1 MTDTEPGFEVE
12 VASVGEFLR
21 LLKERNEQLPG
32 RQGHGVSGR
41 AIFVAQMM
49 NRRPSNYGLPLV
61 RRYVIAAFAYG
72 RDRVSYTR
80 TTSNAV
86 ELPETV
92 VEIEDRQAEAY
103 GEVRVEI
110 ERGLRELDLDVPIH
124 EGFLRHPADDGRQR

>member
-1 MTDTEPGFEVE
+1 MTDTGPGFEVE

-41 AIFVAQMM
+41 AIFLAQMM
-49 NRRPSNYGLPLV
+49 ERRPSNYGFPLV

-92 VEIEDRQAEAY
+92 VKIEDRQAEAY
-103 GEVRVEI
+103 EEVRVEI
-110 ERGLRELDLDVPIH
+110 ERGLRDLGFDVPIH
-124 EGFLRHPADDGRQR
+124 EGFLRHSADDWRER